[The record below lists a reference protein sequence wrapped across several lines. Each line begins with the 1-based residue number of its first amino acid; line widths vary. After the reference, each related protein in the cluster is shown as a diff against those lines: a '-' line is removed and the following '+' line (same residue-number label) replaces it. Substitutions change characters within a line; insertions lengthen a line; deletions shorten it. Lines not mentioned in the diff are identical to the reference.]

1 MNRSDLFQLLEKYT
15 NKNADMKLFII
26 ELTEYYAKKYNV
38 PNCKIE
44 FISFDD
50 IVGHKT
56 HTAFFKQ
63 SENTIYFRKEVPE
76 CGDIF
81 RIIKLTSHEWM
92 HYYVSLFEKGITK
105 QKDLIKEYKDLII
118 ETKFDVSFDLT
129 ILLQKYSKAY
139 TKLSAYE
146 SVADNFAQNVLK
158 DLQNEI
164 KDINLLKCIDNQISG
179 HNKQVKELQGIINNN
194 PELNAIVEKLKKKN
208 KKRN

>member
-1 MNRSDLFQLLEKYT
+1 
-15 NKNADMKLFII
+15 
-26 ELTEYYAKKYNV
+26 
-38 PNCKIE
+38 
-44 FISFDD
+44 
-50 IVGHKT
+50 
-56 HTAFFKQ
+56 
-63 SENTIYFRKEVPE
+63 
-76 CGDIF
+76 
-81 RIIKLTSHEWM
+81 M

-179 HNKQVKELQGIINNN
+179 HNKQVKELQGIINN